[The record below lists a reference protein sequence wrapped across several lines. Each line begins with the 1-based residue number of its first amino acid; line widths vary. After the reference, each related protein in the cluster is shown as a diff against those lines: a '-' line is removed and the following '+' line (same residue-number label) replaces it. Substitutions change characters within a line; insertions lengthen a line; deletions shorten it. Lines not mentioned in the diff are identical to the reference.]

1 MRGTRLARGRVVRL
15 RASAV
20 VSLAVALLV
29 PALSWRAIHANTG
42 RWNPPRATS
51 WQWQLTG
58 TLDLSVNAA
67 MFDIDLFDTPA
78 STVAA
83 LHARGRRAVCYLS
96 AGTWENWRP
105 DAARFPSE
113 ILGSVVSG
121 WPDERWLDIRRL
133 DVLAPIMAA
142 RLDQCRDKGFD
153 GVEPDNVDGYANRS
167 GFPLRAA
174 DQIRY
179 NRWLADAAHARGLS
193 VGLKNDLDQIPQ
205 LVDVFDWALAEQ
217 CFEYDEC
224 ERLQPFVAAGKAV
237 FVVEYKIAAAV
248 FCPLATQM
256 GFNAMRKNLSLNAF
270 REACPAPRPVSPGNV
285 RIVK

>member
-1 MRGTRLARGRVVRL
+1 
-15 RASAV
+15 
-20 VSLAVALLV
+20 VSLAAALLLTAASGRAT
-29 PALSWRAIHANTG
+29 PAAPA
-42 RWNPPRATS
+42 RWSPPPATS

-58 TLDLSVNAA
+58 TLDLNVNAA

-83 LHARGRRAVCYLS
+83 LHARGRRAICYLS

-105 DAARFPSE
+105 DAGRFPAE
-113 ILGSVVSG
+113 VLGNVVSG

-133 DVLAPIMAA
+133 DVLAPIMEA
-142 RLDQCRDKGFD
+142 RLNQCRDKGFD

-167 GFPLRAA
+167 GFPLSAA

-179 NRWLADAAHARGLS
+179 NRWLAEAAHARGLS
-193 VGLKNDLDQIPQ
+193 VGLKNDLEQIPQ

-224 ERLQPFVAAGKAV
+224 ERLQPFVAARKAV
-237 FVVEYKIAAAV
+237 FVAEYKTPASA
-248 FCPLATQM
+248 FCPRAVAM

-270 REACPAPRPVSPGNV
+270 REACPAPRPVRPGNL

>member
-1 MRGTRLARGRVVRL
+1 MY
-15 RASAV
+15 
-20 VSLAVALLV
+20 
-29 PALSWRAIHANTG
+29 
-42 RWNPPRATS
+42 
-51 WQWQLTG
+51 
-58 TLDLSVNAA
+58 
-67 MFDIDLFDTPA
+67 DIDLFDTPA

-83 LHARGRRAVCYLS
+83 LHARGRRAICYIS
-96 AGTWENWRP
+96 AGTWEDWRP
-105 DAARFPSE
+105 DAGRFPADV
-113 ILGSVVSG
+113 LGSVVGG
-121 WPDERWLDIRRL
+121 WPNERWLDIRRL
-133 DVLAPIMAA
+133 DVLGPIMEA
-142 RLDQCRDKGFD
+142 RLNQCRDKGFD

-167 GFPLRAA
+167 GFPLTAA

-179 NRWLADAAHARGLS
+179 NRWFAAAAHARGLS
-193 VGLKNDLDQIPQ
+193 VGLKNDLNQIPQ

-270 REACPAPRPVSPGNV
+270 REACPAPRLVPPANV

>member
-1 MRGTRLARGRVVRL
+1 MPF

-20 VSLAVALLV
+20 VSLAVALVL
-29 PALSWRAIHANTG
+29 PALSGRAIHENTA

-58 TLDLSVNAA
+58 ALDLNVNAA
-67 MFDIDLFDTPA
+67 MFDVDLFDTPA

-83 LHARGRRAVCYLS
+83 LHARGRRAICYLS

-113 ILGSVVSG
+113 VLGNVVSG

-133 DVLAPIMAA
+133 DVLAPIMEA
-142 RLDQCRDKGFD
+142 RLDQCREKGFD
-153 GVEPDNVDGYANRS
+153 GVEPDNVDGYANPS
-167 GFPLRAA
+167 GFPLRPA

-179 NRWLADAAHARGLS
+179 NRWLAEAAHARGLS

-237 FVVEYKIAAAV
+237 FVVEYKIAPAV
-248 FCPLATQM
+248 FCPLASKM

-270 REACPAPRPVSPGNV
+270 REACPAPRLMPPANV

>member
-1 MRGTRLARGRVVRL
+1 M
-15 RASAV
+15 
-20 VSLAVALLV
+20 SLAVGLLLTAVSAYATRAEPARWV
-29 PALSWRAIHANTG
+29 P
-42 RWNPPRATS
+42 PPATS

-58 TLDLSVNAA
+58 TLDLNVPAA

-78 STVAA
+78 ATVAA
-83 LHARGRRAVCYLS
+83 LHARGRRAICYLS
-96 AGTWENWRP
+96 AGTWEDWRP
-105 DAARFPSE
+105 DAGRFPAE
-113 ILGSVVSG
+113 ILGNGVSG

-133 DVLAPIMAA
+133 DVLAPIMEA

-179 NRWLADAAHARGLS
+179 NRWIAEAAHARGLS
-193 VGLKNDLDQIPQ
+193 VGLKNDLDQVAQ

-217 CFEYDEC
+217 CFEYNEC
-224 ERLQPFVAAGKAV
+224 DRLQPFVAAGKAV
-237 FVVEYKIAAAV
+237 FVVEYKTAAAV
-248 FCPLATQM
+248 FCPAAAKM
-256 GFNAMRKNLSLNAF
+256 GFNGLRKNLSLNAF
-270 REACPAPRPVSPGNV
+270 REACPAPRPGPPGNV

>member
-1 MRGTRLARGRVVRL
+1 MPF

-20 VSLAVALLV
+20 VSLAVALVL
-29 PALSWRAIHANTG
+29 PALSGRAIHENTA

-58 TLDLSVNAA
+58 TLDLNVNAA
-67 MFDIDLFDTPA
+67 MFDVDLFDTPA

-83 LHARGRRAVCYLS
+83 LHARGRRAICYLS

-113 ILGSVVSG
+113 VLGNVVSG
-121 WPDERWLDIRRL
+121 WPDERWLDIRRI
-133 DVLAPIMAA
+133 DVLAPIMEA
-142 RLDQCRDKGFD
+142 RLDQCREKGFD
-153 GVEPDNVDGYANRS
+153 GVEPDNVDGYANPS
-167 GFPLRAA
+167 GFPLRPA

-179 NRWLADAAHARGLS
+179 NRWLAEAAHARGLS

-237 FVVEYKIAAAV
+237 FVVEYKIAPAV
-248 FCPLATQM
+248 FCPLASKM

-270 REACPAPRPVSPGNV
+270 REACPAPRLMPPANV